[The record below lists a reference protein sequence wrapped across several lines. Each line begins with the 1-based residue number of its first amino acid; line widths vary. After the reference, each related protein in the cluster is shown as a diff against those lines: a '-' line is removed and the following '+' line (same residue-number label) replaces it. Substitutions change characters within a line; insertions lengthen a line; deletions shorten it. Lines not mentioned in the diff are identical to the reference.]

1 MCKIRMSEI
10 VLVALALVLSGVI
23 IFFTVAERSAAVPI
37 GAAVGRNISSA
48 APTETDSPLPA
59 DVVQA
64 ASPSRTSPADGS
76 QRGSTH
82 AKTQPADTKT
92 SSTANPVGD
101 IININTASA
110 EELMSLSGIGETLS
124 ARIVAY
130 REQNGPFRTI
140 EDIMNVSGI
149 GEGKFSAIKDRIV
162 VG

>member
-1 MCKIRMSEI
+1 MCKIRISEI

-23 IFFTVAERSAAVPI
+23 ILFSVAERSAAVPI
-37 GAAVGRNISSA
+37 GVAGQNISSA
-48 APTETDSPLPA
+48 APTETGSPLPA

-64 ASPSRTSPADGS
+64 ATPSRTSPADGAGC
-76 QRGSTH
+76 GSATANTH
-82 AKTQPADTKT
+82 PADAKTPPTAD
-92 SSTANPVGD
+92 PVGD

-110 EELMSLSGIGETLS
+110 EELMSLSGIGEKLS
-124 ARIVAY
+124 ERIIAY

-140 EDIMNVSGI
+140 EEIMNVSGI